1 MHDVSFHIASGERV
15 GVVGRTGSGKVSYDK
30 NSAHSHLKTCI
41 KSSLTLA
48 LLRCITTSGHVYFD
62 QLDTS
67 KINLDALRS
76 NITIIPQIVSLSI
89 SRLRHPLNIDQQPE
103 LLSGSLRENL
113 DPFDQYD
120 DSTLNDALRSAG
132 LFSIQNETDEGR
144 LTLETAIAS
153 GGSNLSV
160 GQRQILALARA
171 IVRGSKLLILD
182 EGALSLISLVSSS
195 YNFAVY
201 QPPLLLVSSS
211 LVIMTND
218 AYNGFPDYATDTA
231 IQESLRHRLNE
242 DVTLFTIAHRLQTI
256 VSFVSSRQPV
266 H

>member
-1 MHDVSFHIASGERV
+1 
-15 GVVGRTGSGKVSYDK
+15 
-30 NSAHSHLKTCI
+30 
-41 KSSLTLA
+41 
-48 LLRCITTSGHVYFD
+48 
-62 QLDTS
+62 
-67 KINLDALRS
+67 
-76 NITIIPQIVSLSI
+76 
-89 SRLRHPLNIDQQPE
+89 
-103 LLSGSLRENL
+103 LRENL

-182 EGALSLISLVSSS
+182 EGALCLSSLIPSG
-195 YNFAVY
+195 YNFIVS
-201 QPPLLLVSSS
+201 QRPLLLVSSN
-211 LVIMTND
+211 LAITTNE
-218 AYNGFPDYATDTA
+218 AQNSSPDYATDTA
-231 IQESLRHRLNE
+231 IQESLRHQLNK

-256 VSFVSSRQPV
+256 VRSVSSRRPI